1 MSGDSDKPKGGGW
14 GFSGL
19 GSVLGSIKSGVG
31 SALDKTGNFLNE
43 KAEHFKKKDDE
54 DDSSVKLVKP
64 KVNQCS
70 TIQYVEGLPVA
81 GSTMNTRKRSKAMTR
96 KEICKDENGEEETHV
111 WGDGDAS
118 LFSLRVGPNYKKT
131 GAKAPSAAALYDIVG
146 IDLYASANRIVNIG
160 SQVHIPEEWK
170 NVTTNHPKVPAVF
183 IVVAQLPD
191 VTDALSGLTNF
202 FVDKSEGP
210 GTSVVMYFK
219 IKAET
224 ADALKDPTTCTPALK
239 LFTEFCSSAPE
250 DNNYK
255 NPKHPMAGRF
265 KVCPLVDNIDELGL
279 PGFLTSYNAKPAL
292 IVQCGDVHRGDGY
305 ICVDSNVHAFGGLA
319 RSGMQL
325 ISFDSMLMK
334 WGFAIESRNDDEMP
348 EVLFGTCFIDK
359 PLMEPLLLPDWDRA
373 TKKE

>member
-1 MSGDSDKPKGGGW
+1 MSGDDDKPKSGW
-14 GFSGL
+14 GLSGL
-19 GSVLGSIKSGVG
+19 GSMIGSIKSGVG
-31 SALDKTGNFLNE
+31 SALDKTATFLNE
-43 KAEHFKKKDDE
+43 KAEQRRNKDEE
-54 DDSSVKLVKP
+54 DKSNPKIVKP

-70 TIQYVEGLPVA
+70 PIHYVDGKPVA
-81 GSTMNTRKRSKAMTR
+81 GSTMSTRKRSKAMTR
-96 KEICKDENGEEETHV
+96 KEICKDANGVEETHV

-118 LFSLRVGPNYKKT
+118 LFNLRVGPNYKKT
-131 GAKAPSAAALYDIVG
+131 GAKSPSAAALYDIVG

-170 NVTTNHPKVPAVF
+170 NVATNHPKVPAVF

-191 VTDALSGLTNF
+191 VTDALSGITNF

-224 ADALKDPTTCTPALK
+224 AEALKDPAACSPALK
-239 LFTEFCSSAPE
+239 LFAEFCSSAP
-250 DNNYK
+250 DNNNYK

-292 IVQCGDVHRGDGY
+292 IAQCGDVIRGDGY

-334 WGFAIESRNDDEMP
+334 WGFAVESRDDEEMP
-348 EVLFGTCFIDK
+348 EVLFGTCFMDK
-359 PLMEPLLLPDWDRA
+359 PLMEPLLLPDWDLA
-373 TKKE
+373 TKKM